1 MIQLI
6 VIIAL
11 CGLIGWQEWNN
22 RKERAKMLN
31 AIMGKNA
38 QEIASLDL
46 ADKTDIKAKTAP
58 KQEIVPMDNLSDED
72 FGKIIKEQNG

>member
-1 MIQLI
+1 MNWILVVVILALI
-6 VIIAL
+6 
-11 CGLIGWQEWNN
+11 GLIGWQEYQN

-46 ADKTDIKAKTAP
+46 ADKTDIKAKTQT
-58 KQEIVPMDNLSDED
+58 KSDIVPLENLPEDE
-72 FGKIIKEQNG
+72 FEKIIKK